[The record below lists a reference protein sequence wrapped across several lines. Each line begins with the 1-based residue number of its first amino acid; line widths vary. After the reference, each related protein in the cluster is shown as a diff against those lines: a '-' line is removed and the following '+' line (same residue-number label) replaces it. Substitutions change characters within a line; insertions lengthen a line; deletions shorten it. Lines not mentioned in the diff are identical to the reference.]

1 MINLEKCKQ
10 EFLKYTETYDL
21 ENEGI
26 KRKQLHSLRVMEDSQ
41 KIARALNLSEEE
53 IEIASLIGLLHDI
66 GRFEQYNRN
75 NTHLNEMLL
84 DHTKIGIEVLLKDD
98 YIKKYIDDEHYIP
111 IIFKA
116 IKNHNKYKIEEGLNE
131 EELLFAKIIRDADK
145 IDILYEG
152 ENIYWNTI
160 REKET
165 VENSKI
171 SIKIEQQFKNELP
184 VKKWGNERNDT
195 VDGLLILLSYIYDIN
210 FRETLE
216 IVDKEN
222 YANKI
227 FDRFE
232 FKDEKTKE
240 QIENLKKILLKF
252 IRLSLRKSKKDD

>member
-10 EFLKYTETYDL
+10 QFLKYTETYDL
-21 ENEGI
+21 QNEGI
-26 KRKQLHSLRVMEDSQ
+26 KRKQEHSLRVMEESR
-41 KIARALNLSEEE
+41 KIAEALNLDEEKV
-53 IEIASLIGLLHDI
+53 EIAELIGLLHDI
-66 GRFEQYNRN
+66 GRFEQYNRGN
-75 NTHLNEMLL
+75 NHLNEMLL
-84 DHTKIGIEVLLKDD
+84 NHAELGIEVLLKDD

-116 IKNHNKYKIEEGLNE
+116 IKNHNRYKIEKGLNE
-131 EELLFAKIIRDADK
+131 EELLFAKIVRDADK
-145 IDILYEG
+145 LDILYEG
-152 ENIYWNTI
+152 ENIYWNTK
-160 REKET
+160 REKEN

-195 VDGLLILLSYIYDIN
+195 VDGLLILLSYIYDVN
-210 FRETLE
+210 FKETLE
-216 IVDKEN
+216 IVSKED

-227 FDRFE
+227 FNRFE